1 MSHSAATM
9 GEFGNLILGK
19 DEDKGCERLRKRIR
33 QAKEEEEEG
42 DDNNKV
48 QWDTGLCDENMASAS
63 TSVTFSLSIPQSI
76 SESHASSSSAP
87 SKTLAK
93 QGILSGNERGK
104 ACSTEDQ
111 LQLLTEASK
120 ANSERRHRDILCI
133 KEVKHVIVEDNSM
146 SVDISAQSP
155 TVSCAKVST
164 SMLNSSLLAHPVTY
178 YHDPKNLLPY
188 YLSPAGWPQLQNL
201 SQSAFLCV
209 LFCLSG

>member
-1 MSHSAATM
+1 MPIMSHSAATM

-48 QWDTGLCDENMASAS
+48 QWDTGLCDESDYRHCTCNALTSLFMATHKPLSLPHFPPAQIALGS
-63 TSVTFSLSIPQSI
+63 LQTWHLLQLLSLFLFPFLSLSLNLMPHLPVLPLKPCNLATPGNQGIA
-76 SESHASSSSAP
+76 ESSLLP
-87 SKTLAK
+87 RAK

-146 SVDISAQSP
+146 SVDISAQS
-155 TVSCAKVST
+155 
-164 SMLNSSLLAHPVTY
+164 N
-178 YHDPKNLLPY
+178 
-188 YLSPAGWPQLQNL
+188 
-201 SQSAFLCV
+201 
-209 LFCLSG
+209 